1 MKTYHILSA
10 WLGCCGALMALP
22 TLATASDL
30 STLDAASGSP
40 LTSQPH
46 QISQGLFSSQIATL
60 QAIELSEDGSQL
72 ILRTDR
78 AVGQVNSGWQQ
89 RVTSH
94 RIELSNTQLAPQVM
108 LPDLTDHPGLVSMR
122 VEQADSTTVV
132 VQLELVAR
140 VQVGTLRQL
149 DSQRLAVPLGG
160 TSTSTPMTSEAIAAR
175 IADITLPNVAHL
187 RPLIVIDPGH
197 GGSDP
202 GAVGIGGLREKDIVF
217 PVAQR
222 VATLLEQQG
231 AQVVLTRQDDRTLD
245 LSPRVQTAQRYGADM
260 FISLHAN
267 AISMSRPDVNG
278 VETYYYSSSDRPVAE
293 AIQRSLLQAT
303 GMRDRGAKSA
313 RFYVL
318 VNTSMPSALVEMGF
332 VTGAEDAALLA
343 DPEFRELIAYAIAHG
358 ILDYAQANP

>member
-1 MKTYHILSA
+1 
-10 WLGCCGALMALP
+10 MALP

-30 STLDAASGSP
+30 SAHLNAASGSP
-40 LTSQPH
+40 STPQPD

-122 VEQADSTTVV
+122 VEQSDPTTVV
-132 VQLELVAR
+132 VRLELVAR
-140 VQVGTLRQL
+140 VQVGTIRQL

-160 TSTSTPMTSEAIAAR
+160 TSTSAATPITSEAIASR

-187 RPLIVIDPGH
+187 RPRIVIDPGH

-202 GAVGIGGLREKDIVF
+202 GAVGIGGLREKDVVF
-217 PVAQR
+217 PIAQR

-245 LSPRVQTAQRYGADM
+245 LAPRVQTAERNGADM

-278 VETYYYSSSDRPVAE
+278 VETYYYSSRDRPVAE
-293 AIQRSLLQAT
+293 AIQRSMLQAT

-332 VTGAEDAALLA
+332 VTGAEDAPLLA
-343 DPEFRELIAYAIAHG
+343 NPEFRELIAYAIARG
-358 ILDYAQANP
+358 ILDYALANP